1 MLDRQKVVGE
11 NLHVVEVPNMDM
23 IQELVLHMESLIE
36 HGLLLVYWHLHSAL
50 LVELH
55 LHACPSS
62 SGVAKQYRR
71 IPGREPSVVEPFRS
85 Q

>member
-36 HGLLLVYWHLHSAL
+36 HGLLLV
-50 LVELH
+50 
-55 LHACPSS
+55 
-62 SGVAKQYRR
+62 SGSKREIHVRDIRR
-71 IPGREPSVVEPFRS
+71 LFFFFWVWGGGGEGGGRGGKVRKKF
-85 Q
+85 